1 MAGKLT
7 RRQVLVRATAA
18 GWAGMAAPY
27 VVPSGVLAWSGRK
40 GANDRIVVGGI
51 GVRRMGGAL
60 IRRGFARCPQ
70 VRIAA
75 VADVDLRVA
84 EAIATPRG
92 EDERLVSDRW
102 TPPHEPADLRQIDR
116 YQDYRRILDRDDID
130 AVVIATPEH
139 WHALQCVQACQAGK
153 DIYCEKPL
161 GRTIREGQ
169 KIVEAVR
176 KYERVFQTGTQRRS
190 AAEWYTA
197 CSLIR
202 NGRLGKVRRVIDL
215 NYTSPF
221 EPDRP
226 SPQDVPEQLDWDMW
240 CGPSPMYPFH
250 TSIQGNGM
258 SPGLTYRSYRDF
270 AGGNFTCT
278 GSHFLD
284 MVQWALGMDGSG
296 PIEVWT
302 EGEPFDS
309 RTRRAPR
316 VFMLYPGDIRLE
328 CTAGSSTPRF
338 VGENGTMTVSGAAV
352 VSDPPELAK
361 EPLVDPQVELYRST
375 NHYLDW
381 LERIQDRQRPVA
393 DVEMGHR
400 SVTVAHLGNIAR
412 WVSEQ
417 TGETGQRLQWDPQ
430 TERFSNSDL
439 ANSFLEQPAREPYQ
453 LPEQV

>member
-7 RRQVLVRATAA
+7 RRQVLLRATTAGGAA
-18 GWAGMAAPY
+18 LAAPY
-27 VVPSGVLAWSGRK
+27 VIPSGVLAWSGRI
-40 GANDRIVVGGI
+40 GANERIVLGGI

-60 IRRGFARCPQ
+60 LRRGFARCPQ

-84 EAIATPRG
+84 EAIATPRA

-102 TPPHEPADLRQIDR
+102 TPPHEPADLREVER
-116 YQDYRRILDRDDID
+116 YQDYRRILDREDID

-139 WHALQCVQACQAGK
+139 WHALPCIQAAQAGM

-161 GRTIREGQ
+161 GRTIHEGQ
-169 KIVEAVR
+169 KIVQAVR

-190 AAEWYTA
+190 ADEWYTA

-202 NGRLGKVRRVIDL
+202 NGRLGKVLRVIDR
-215 NYTSPF
+215 NYRSPV
-221 EPDRP
+221 EPQLP
-226 SPQDVPEQLDWDMW
+226 SSQDIPAQMDWDMW
-240 CGPSPMYPFH
+240 CGPSPRYPFN

-270 AGGNFTCT
+270 AGANFTCT

-284 MVQWALGMDGSG
+284 MVQWALGMDDSG

-309 RTRRAPR
+309 RTGRGPR

-328 CTAGSSTPRF
+328 CTAGSSPPRF
-338 VGENGTMTVSGAAV
+338 VGENGTLTVRGTDV
-352 VSDPPELAK
+352 VSDPPELAA

-381 LERIQDRQRPVA
+381 LECIPDRRRPVA

-417 TGETGQRLQWDPQ
+417 TGETGQRLQWDPRA
-430 TERFSNSDL
+430 ERFANSDL
-439 ANSFLEQPAREPYQ
+439 ANSFLEQPSREPYQ
-453 LPEQV
+453 LPEEV